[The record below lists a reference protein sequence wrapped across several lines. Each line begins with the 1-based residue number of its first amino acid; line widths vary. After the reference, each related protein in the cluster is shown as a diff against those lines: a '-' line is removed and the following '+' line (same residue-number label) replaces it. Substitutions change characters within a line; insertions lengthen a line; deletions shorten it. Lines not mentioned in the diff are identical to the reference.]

1 MQPMKLG
8 LVLSVTM
15 ICVVPGCTPQ
25 GDPGIAREGF
35 EDDFDRDQL
44 GKHWKNTGGP
54 YRIENGTLRV
64 RGAKNRPLWLRRTLP
79 RDVRISFDVKSNSPE
94 GDIKV
99 ELYGDGA
106 SKATQDSYT
115 ATSYVVIFG
124 GWGNS
129 KNIIA
134 RLDEHGKEL
143 AEGPPKKVVPGKTYK
158 FVIERQGSRVK
169 ATVDGELLVDY
180 DDPNP
185 LWGRGHDHFAFNN
198 WESDLTFDNL
208 VIKPL

>member
-1 MQPMKLG
+1 MKVGQHLF
-8 LVLSVTM
+8 LLCL
-15 ICVVPGCTPQ
+15 IPLACTPQ
-25 GDPGIAREGF
+25 GDPGIAKTGF
-35 EDDFDRDQL
+35 KDDFNREQVGDD
-44 GKHWKNTGGP
+44 WKNTGGA
-54 YRIENGTLRV
+54 YRIENGALRI
-64 RGAKNRPLWLRRTLP
+64 RGAKNKPLWLRRTLP
-79 RDVRISFDVKSNSPE
+79 RDVQVSFDVKSDSPE

-106 SKATQDSYT
+106 SKAIQDSYT
-115 ATSYVVIFG
+115 ATSYVIIFG

-134 RLDEHGKEL
+134 RLDEHGNDIGNGK
-143 AEGPPKKVVPGKTYK
+143 PKKVVPGQTYK
-158 FVIERQGSRVK
+158 FVIERKGSRIK
-169 ATVDGELLVDY
+169 ASVDGELLVEY
-180 DDPNP
+180 DDPQP

>member
-1 MQPMKLG
+1 MMKG
-8 LVLSVTM
+8 CLSAA
-15 ICVVPGCTPQ
+15 IAALLFGAACTPQ

-35 EDDFDRDQL
+35 TDDFEREKL

-54 YRIENGTLRV
+54 YRIENGTLRI
-64 RGAKNRPLWLRRTLP
+64 RGAKNKPLWLRRTLP
-79 RDVRISFDVKSNSPE
+79 RDVRIAFDVKSDSPE

-129 KNIIA
+129 KNMIA
-134 RLDEHGKEL
+134 RLDEHGKDT
-143 AEGPPKKVVPGKTYK
+143 AQGPARKVVPGKTYK
-158 FVIERQGSRVK
+158 FVVERRGSHIK
-169 ATVDGELLVDY
+169 ATVDGELLAEY
-180 DDPNP
+180 DDSSP